1 MKPAIAL
8 FGEAEKGN
16 YDAAY
21 LCHDLIDL
29 CSYLGQ
35 KESNG
40 LFLAIRS
47 LMYDYSVIYFRVK
60 EEGFSTEN
68 YFFGLHF
75 LKTQSSLRNII
86 ALGLPG
92 VGDREIIDAS
102 CSICH
107 KYGSLLIC
115 SETDF
120 YDLLTSK

>member
-1 MKPAIAL
+1 MRPAIAL

-16 YDAAY
+16 YEAAY

-29 CSYLGQ
+29 SNYLGQ
-35 KESNG
+35 KESMG
-40 LFLAIRS
+40 IYLAIRS
-47 LMYDYSVIYFRVK
+47 LMYNYSIIYFRVK
-60 EEGFSTEN
+60 EEGYSTEN

-75 LKTQSSLRNII
+75 LRTQSSFQNIV

-92 VGDREIIDAS
+92 VGDQDILEAS

-107 KYGSLLIC
+107 KYRSLLIC

-120 YDLLTSK
+120 YDLLTS